1 MHSPVARRGLPRG
14 LALLAAVAA
23 ALPAAPAIAADQ
35 QVQVTDNAFVTPG
48 VAVAPGESVT
58 WTYASGGEIHNVSFE
73 DPSVMTTPPISSPMS
88 AQWTTTRTFPAAGE
102 FRYFCEEH
110 GGPGGQGMSGIVHV
124 NAGAA
129 IPGRA
134 PTASFT
140 ASSAL
145 ITVGQ
150 AVSLNAAASSEPDAG
165 DVIVRYEWD
174 LDGDG
179 SFETEGGGQAT
190 TSSTY
195 ATPGTRNIGL
205 RVTDRQGHTSVTTR
219 AVTVTSVPVA
229 SFTVT
234 PGAAQTGQIV
244 SFDASA
250 SSDSDGTIAR
260 YEWDLDG
267 NGSYETD
274 TGTAATTSRA
284 YASPESLIVGLRV
297 TDNLGVTATTTRIL
311 QVSVPPPPP
320 PPAPAPPPPVA
331 PPPPP
336 PPPPGGPAPDLTAAS
351 LSAFSINPASFKAKP
366 SGSSI
371 ATSGGTLVK
380 YRLSEAATTT
390 FTVQRVEKGRRKG
403 ATCQKPGPSNR
414 SGAPC
419 TRYVAISGSF
429 THAGESAKLNS
440 VRFSGRVGAR
450 KLAPARYRVR
460 AVARDAAGNTS
471 AARTANFRIIR

>member
-1 MHSPVARRGLPRG
+1 MRFPAARRRGLSRG
-14 LALLAAVAA
+14 LAMLAAVAA
-23 ALPAAPAIAADQ
+23 AVPAAPAMAANQ
-35 QVQVTDNAFVTPG
+35 QVLVTDNAFVAPG

-58 WTYASGGEIHNVSFE
+58 WTYPSGGDRHNLSFE
-73 DPSVMTTPPISSPMS
+73 DLVPTTPPISSPIS
-88 AQWTTTRTFPAAGE
+88 APWTTTRTFPAAGE

-124 NAGAA
+124 NAGATV
-129 IPGRA
+129 PGSA

-140 ASSAL
+140 VSSAL
-145 ITVGQ
+145 VTVGQ
-150 AVSLNAAASSEPDAG
+150 AVSLNGAASSEPDAG
-165 DVIVRYEWD
+165 DAIVRYEWD
-174 LDGDG
+174 LDGNG
-179 SFETEGGGQAT
+179 SFETEGGSQPA

-205 RVTDRQGHTSVTTR
+205 RVTDRQGHTTVTTR
-219 AVTVTSVPVA
+219 AVTVTNVPVA

-234 PGAAQTGQIV
+234 PGAAQTGQVV

-250 SSDSDGTIAR
+250 SSDPDGTIAK

-284 YASPESLIVGLRV
+284 YASPASLIVGLRV
-297 TDNLGVTATTTRIL
+297 TDNLGVTAITTRTL

-320 PPAPAPPPPVA
+320 PPPPPPVA

-336 PPPPGGPAPDLTAAS
+336 GGPAADATAPS
-351 LSAFSINPASFKAKP
+351 LSAFSISPASLKSRP

-403 ATCQKPGPSNR
+403 STCQKPGPSNR

-419 TRYVAISGSF
+419 TRYVAIGSF
-429 THAGESAKLNS
+429 THAGASAKLNS
-440 VRFSGRVGAR
+440 VRFSGRIGGR
-450 KLAPARYRVR
+450 RLAPARYRMR
-460 AVARDAAGNTS
+460 AVARDAAGNMS